1 MQNGNLGAQTKYSR
15 DSKAEFRSCGNEKNL
30 GKVCKLG
37 FAIAGGVK
45 QFVNFVVD
53 KFMAKEERK
62 ILRNLCFDLMQVF
75 LDQLRKF
82 RPWILVSKCS
92 SMV

>member
-37 FAIAGGVK
+37 FVIAGGVK

-53 KFMAKEERK
+53 EYMAKEERK
-62 ILRNLCFDLMQVF
+62 ILGNLYFNLMQLF
-75 LDQLRKF
+75 LNHLRKF